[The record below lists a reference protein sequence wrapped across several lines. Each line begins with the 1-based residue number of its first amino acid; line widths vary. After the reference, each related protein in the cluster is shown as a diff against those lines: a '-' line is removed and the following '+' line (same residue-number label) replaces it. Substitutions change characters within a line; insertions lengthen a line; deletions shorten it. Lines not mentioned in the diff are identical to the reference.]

1 MKHSDALTTSGTAAA
16 EKNAEKEARER
27 VAQIKS
33 FYSHLAVFLV
43 AHTMMIGIYLLSG
56 GGHFWPL
63 YSIFGW
69 GIGLASHAA
78 STFDMFGMYGKSWE
92 ERKTREIMLQQE
104 HGLSADEV
112 RALLKS
118 EIASERKAL
127 PPAEEFE
134 RMRRRLEN
142 LEAIVTS
149 RDWDELPSHAGPL
162 RKDVDE
168 DALDEPAESEDPTT
182 RAARLANRVR

>member
-1 MKHSDALTTSGTAAA
+1 
-16 EKNAEKEARER
+16 
-27 VAQIKS
+27 
-33 FYSHLAVFLV
+33 
-43 AHTMMIGIYLLSG
+43 MMIGLYLLSG

-69 GIGLASHAA
+69 GIGLGSHAA

-92 ERKTREIMLQQE
+92 ERKTREIMLREE

-118 EIASERKAL
+118 EIASERKGL

-149 RDWDELPSHAGPL
+149 RDWDELPSHSGRL
-162 RKDVDE
+162 QKDLDE
-168 DALDEPAESEDPTT
+168 GALDEHAGSEDPTS